1 MNVLSRLLADAR
13 PYRRQAIITYL
24 CLTAITILNLLVPW
38 LLKQAID
45 VGLGRGDARFLALI
59 ALAILGISLLRA
71 FFGLGQR
78 YYQEWLSQHVAYDLR
93 NRVYDRLQRLS
104 FSYHDYAETGQLL
117 TRGTSDVESV
127 QRFIAYGFLDAINML
142 LLFLG
147 ILGILLVTNWQLALI
162 SLLPMPIL
170 AGLTAYLR
178 KRTRMLW
185 DKVQQDYSRMS
196 NTLKENLVGAQ
207 VVRAFA
213 REPFEIEKF
222 SLTNRDLMRSRQ
234 HVLRTHGT
242 IGATLSLLVVI
253 SSILVIW
260 FGGRDVMAGRLTV
273 GALVAFNS
281 YVVLL
286 SMPVQR
292 LTGVVNMIT
301 EAQVS
306 GGRIYEILNTPF
318 DVKEKAEARE
328 LPPVAGLVRFQDVS
342 FRYVSSKEPALENIT
357 LEAQPGQIVALVGR
371 TGAGK
376 SSLVHLIP
384 RFYDVSKGSITI
396 DGVDIRDVTLL
407 SLRRQ
412 IGIVLQESLLFSASI
427 RENIAFGQPEASMEE
442 VMAAAKAARA
452 HEFIL
457 ALPDGYETAVGER
470 GITLSGGQ
478 RQRVAIARALLINPR
493 ILILDD
499 STSSVDTE
507 TEHEIQRALAT
518 LMQGRTSF
526 VIAQRLS
533 TVKSAHQILVL
544 ERGRIVERGTHD
556 ELLTRGG
563 PYRHIYDLQLR
574 DQEEVARMGEGDL

>member
-13 PYRRQAIITYL
+13 PYRRQTILTYI
-24 CLTAITILNLLVPW
+24 CLTAITILNLVVPW
-38 LLKQAID
+38 LIKQAID
-45 VGLGRGDARFLALI
+45 VGLARREAGFLALV
-59 ALAILGISLLRA
+59 ALAILGVSLLRA
-71 FFGLGQR
+71 LFGLGQR
-78 YYQEWLSQHVAYDLR
+78 YYQEWLSQHIAYDLR
-93 NRVYDRLQRLS
+93 NRVYDKLQRLS
-104 FSYHDYAETGQLL
+104 FSYHDYAESGQLL
-117 TRGTSDVESV
+117 TRGTSDVEAV

-142 LLFLG
+142 LLFIG
-147 ILGILLVTNWQLALI
+147 ILAILLLTNWQLALI

-170 AGLTAYLR
+170 AALTAYLR
-178 KRTRMLW
+178 KRTRVLW
-185 DKVQQDYSRMS
+185 DRVQQDYSRMS

-213 REPFEIEKF
+213 REPYEIEKF
-222 SLTNRDLMRSRQ
+222 GAANRNLMRSRQ
-234 HVLRTHGT
+234 HVLRLHGT
-242 IGATLSLLVVI
+242 IGATLSLLI
-253 SSILVIW
+253 TLSTMLVIW
-260 FGGRDVMAGRLTV
+260 FGGREVIAGRLTV

-286 SMPVQR
+286 AMPVQR
-292 LTGVVNMIT
+292 LTGVVNMIA

-306 GGRIYEILNTPF
+306 GGRIYEILHTPF
-318 DVKEKAEARE
+318 DVTEKPDARE
-328 LPPVAGLVRFQDVS
+328 LPPVTGLVRFENVS
-342 FRYVSSKEPALENIT
+342 FRYANSKEAALQNIS

-384 RFYDVSKGSITI
+384 RFYDVSEGRITI
-396 DGVDIRDVTLL
+396 DGIDIRDVTLH

-412 IGIVLQESLLFSASI
+412 IGIVLQESLLFSATI
-427 RENIAFGQPEASMEE
+427 RENIAFGHPQASMEE
-442 VMAAAKAARA
+442 VIAAAQAARA
-452 HEFIL
+452 HDFIMSF
-457 ALPDGYETAVGER
+457 PDGYETMVGER

-478 RQRVAIARALLINPR
+478 RQRIAIARALLINPR

-533 TVKSAHQILVL
+533 TVKKAHQILVL
-544 ERGRIVERGTHD
+544 DRGRIVERGTHE
-556 ELLTRGG
+556 ELLARGG

-574 DQEEVARMGEGDL
+574 DQEEVARLAEVER